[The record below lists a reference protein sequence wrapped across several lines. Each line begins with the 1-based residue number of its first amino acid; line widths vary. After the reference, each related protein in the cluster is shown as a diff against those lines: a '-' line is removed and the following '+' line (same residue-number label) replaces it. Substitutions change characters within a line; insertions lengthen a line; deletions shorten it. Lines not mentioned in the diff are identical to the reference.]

1 VSLSPLRPL
10 PPSRH
15 YKCLKYKTDQKA
27 DVRKME
33 GLTMRLM
40 DLMTS
45 NKADAE
51 LGADAGDGSV
61 V

>member
-1 VSLSPLRPL
+1 
-10 PPSRH
+10 
-15 YKCLKYKTDQKA
+15 
-27 DVRKME
+27 ME